1 MAVEVKEFILGF
13 IFAIIGV
20 LIGANLLGPLMT
32 ATGAFPTEYQWA
44 GALINILAVLG
55 LVMFA
60 VYAFKIA

>member
-1 MAVEVKEFILGF
+1 MAVEVKEFIMGF

-32 ATGAFPTEYQWA
+32 ATGTFPTEYAWA
-44 GALINILAVLG
+44 GSLINVLAILG

-60 VYAFKIA
+60 IYAFKIA